1 MSANP
6 FSPDDYLKRQV
17 LSPRDVLL
25 LGVDSAVL
33 RARETLMDLTDEEY
47 NWEPLSEAERLHDIA
62 LSAETKRVWRVFQV
76 NNVYTYDYAD
86 GNLDPPP
93 FTTIAWIMNPIAQTA
108 DMYLYCIKTGKP
120 VGEEKAWDDL
130 PVYPNLSD
138 MRDYIF

>member
-62 LSAETKRVWRVFQV
+62 LSAETKRVWRVFQMLLA
-76 NNVYTYDYAD
+76 NRRR
-86 GNLDPPP
+86 
-93 FTTIAWIMNPIAQTA
+93 MN
-108 DMYLYCIKTGKP
+108 C
-120 VGEEKAWDDL
+120 E
-130 PVYPNLSD
+130 
-138 MRDYIF
+138 